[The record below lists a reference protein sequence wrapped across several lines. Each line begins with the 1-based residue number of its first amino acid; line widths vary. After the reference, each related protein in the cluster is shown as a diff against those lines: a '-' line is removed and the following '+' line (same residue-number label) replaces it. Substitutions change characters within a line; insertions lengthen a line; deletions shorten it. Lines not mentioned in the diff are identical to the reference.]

1 MISVSEQNVPALVF
15 SHFGVF
21 CQDVAALEDFYTR
34 VMGFAVSD
42 CGHVHAGPVEFDMSF
57 MTRRP
62 WEHHQLV
69 IAGGRPKELPSTV
82 NQIGFLAPDLAEL
95 RRMKARLECEPGVTG
110 IEAAD
115 HGIAW
120 TLYFVDPQGNRISAS
135 VNTGWYVP
143 QPAYWPLDLSR
154 SDVEIMT
161 QTEGQCRTTL
171 GFMLRAAWAEETH
184 KVLAS
189 LGRLASQA
197 TPSIDAKITSSESV
211 FRRPVGT
218 HAPADPFPKIAM
230 HQVGI
235 YVADMDRLQAF
246 YAQTLGYLVTG
257 KGRMPAFGGQ
267 AAADMVYLTRD
278 PNQVAQ
284 LILVSGRDPKIKS
297 SVNQVTFRVPDI
309 TTLRGINDSLRTIPG
324 CANFRP
330 INHGNSYS
338 LYCDDPEGNSLE
350 ISYES
355 DYYIPAPIA
364 WPLDFG
370 MDDATLLKHVA
381 DRVHSTPGFMPR
393 AEWKARSR
401 AELVASGR
409 IEAEELVEHVY

>member
-1 MISVSEQNVPALVF
+1 MNKTNDVPALVF

-21 CQDVAALEDFYTR
+21 CHDVAALEDFYTR

-69 IAGGRPKELPSTV
+69 IAGSRPKDLPSTV
-82 NQIGFLAPDLAEL
+82 NQIGFLAPSLAEL
-95 RRMKARLECEPGVTG
+95 RRIKARLEKEPGVTG

-115 HGIAW
+115 HGITW

-154 SDVEIMT
+154 SDREIMT
-161 QTEGQCRTTL
+161 QTESQCRATS
-171 GFMLRAAWAEETH
+171 GFMNRDVWTKETH
-184 KVLAS
+184 DLLARMN
-189 LGRLASQA
+189 RLASQA
-197 TPSIDAKITSSESV
+197 TPSVDAKITSSESV
-211 FRRPVGT
+211 FRRPVGNI
-218 HAPADPFPKIAM
+218 APTDAFPKLAM
-230 HQVGI
+230 HQVGV
-235 YVADMDRLQAF
+235 YVADIDKLQAF
-246 YAQTLGYLVTG
+246 YEKTLGYLVTG
-257 KGRMPAFGGQ
+257 KGRLPQIGTQ
-267 AAADMVYLTRD
+267 PAADVVYLTRD

-284 LILVSGRDPKIKS
+284 LILVSGRDPKVKS
-297 SVNQVTFRVPDI
+297 SINQITFRVPDI
-309 TTLRGINDSLRTIPG
+309 ATLRGINEQLRQNTG

-338 LYCDDPEGNSLE
+338 LYCDDPEGNALE
-350 ISYES
+350 ISFES
-355 DYYIPAPIA
+355 EYYIPAPIA

-370 MDDATLLKHVA
+370 MDDATLLKHVS

-409 IEAEELVEHVY
+409 IEAEDLVEHLY

>member
-1 MISVSEQNVPALVF
+1 MNKSNDVPALVF

-21 CQDVAALEDFYTR
+21 CHDVAALEDFYTR

-69 IAGGRPKELPSTV
+69 IAGGRPQGLPSTV
-82 NQIGFLAPDLAEL
+82 NQIGFLAPSLAEL
-95 RRMKARLECEPGVTG
+95 RRIKARLEKEPGVSG

-115 HGIAW
+115 HGVSW

-143 QPAYWPLDLSR
+143 QPAYWPLDLSW
-154 SDVEIMT
+154 SDGEIT
-161 QTEGQCRTTL
+161 RQTEAQCRATL
-171 GFMLRAAWAEETH
+171 GFMTRDAWRDETH

-189 LGRLASQA
+189 MDRLASQA
-197 TPSIDAKITSSESV
+197 TPSVDAKITSTESV

-218 HAPADPFPKIAM
+218 AVPADPFPRLAM

-235 YVADMDRLQAF
+235 YVANMDKLQAF
-246 YAQTLGYLVTG
+246 YEKTLGYLVTG
-257 KGRMPAFGGQ
+257 KGRLPAIGSQ
-267 AAADMVYLTRD
+267 PAADVVYLTRD

-284 LILVSGRDPKIKS
+284 LILVSGRDAKVKS
-297 SVNQVTFRVPDI
+297 SVNQITFRVPDI
-309 TTLRGINDSLRTIPG
+309 ATLRGINDSLRTIPG

-338 LYCDDPEGNSLE
+338 LYCDDPEGNALE
-350 ISYES
+350 ISFES
-355 DYYIPAPIA
+355 EYYIPAPIA

-370 MDDATLLKHVA
+370 MDDATLLKHVS
-381 DRVHSTPGFMPR
+381 DRVHSTEGFMPR

-409 IEAEELVEHVY
+409 IEAEDLVEHLY